1 MYHKKNSII
10 FLSLIIGSA
19 LFGRCFHAER
29 LHVLKK
35 NGFDP
40 KIIYDIGAHQGFWT
54 AEVRSIFT
62 AAHFILFEANECHAP
77 YLQRTGFPY
86 FIGLLGDQEKL
97 VPFYSINGTG
107 DSIFIE
113 QTQHYKEGKCTQKY
127 IAMTT
132 LDKLVRDKQLPLPD
146 FIKMDVQGA
155 EKLVIEGG
163 IQAVC
168 HAQAVLLEIGILE
181 YNKNAPLLLEM
192 MNLMDQIG
200 FMALDFLEL
209 HYLPTQELIEVD
221 VLFVKKNS
229 PLIKTGILC

>member
-1 MYHKKNSII
+1 MFNNKKVV
-10 FLSLIIGSA
+10 LCAA
-19 LFGRCFHAER
+19 LFIATAVFGRSFHTER
-29 LHVLKK
+29 LQVLKK
-35 NGFDP
+35 NGFNP
-40 KIIYDIGAHQGFWT
+40 TVIYDIGAHQGTWT
-54 AEVRSIFT
+54 NEVRSLFNG
-62 AAHFILFEANECHAP
+62 AHFILFEANECHIP

-86 FIGLLGDQEKL
+86 FIGLLGDRQDT

-113 QTQHYKEGKCTQKY
+113 QTHHYQEGKYVQKH
-127 IAMTT
+127 IPMNR
-132 LDKLVRDKQLPLPD
+132 LDLLVQEHQLPLPD

-163 IQAVC
+163 LTTVC
-168 HAQAVLLEIGILE
+168 HAQAVLLEIAVLE
-181 YNKNAPLLLEM
+181 YNKNAPLLFEM
-192 MNLMDQIG
+192 MSLMDELG

>member
-1 MYHKKNSII
+1 MFHAKKVV
-10 FLSLIIGSA
+10 LCASLLISTVV
-19 LFGRCFHAER
+19 FGRCFHAER

-40 KIIYDIGAHQGFWT
+40 KIIYDIGAHQGTWT
-54 AEVRSIFT
+54 TEVRAIFNT
-62 AAHFILFEANECHAP
+62 AHFILFEANECHAP
-77 YLQRTGFPY
+77 YLNRTGFPY
-86 FIGLLGDQEKL
+86 FIGLLGDRQDT

-113 QTQHYKEGKCTQKY
+113 QTHHYQEGKYLQKN
-127 IAMTT
+127 IPMSP
-132 LDKLVRDKQLPLPD
+132 LDLLVQEHQLPLPD

-155 EKLVIEGG
+155 EKLVIQGG
-163 IQAVC
+163 VATVC
-168 HAQAVLLEIGILE
+168 HAQAVLLEIAILE
-181 YNKNAPLLLEM
+181 YNKNAPLLFEM
-192 MNLMDQIG
+192 MSLMDALG